1 MDTIIGGRSPGS
13 SLASISGSI
22 CYSSKLWISKLL
34 QPSRSY
40 GNRSGCYAP
49 ELVAPQGM
57 RIPSSSHFTT
67 SFEQNQGI
75 GSVQGHTDRS
85 LVASEGVVGRPLGDV
100 GRGTSEV
107 ACQTGPLKTA
117 PLAQVS
123 FEPPSALSSCLET
136 IQRFARA
143 RGVPSDVA

>member
-1 MDTIIGGRSPGS
+1 M
-13 SLASISGSI
+13 
-22 CYSSKLWISKLL
+22 
-34 QPSRSY
+34 
-40 GNRSGCYAP
+40 
-49 ELVAPQGM
+49 
-57 RIPSSSHFTT
+57 
-67 SFEQNQGI
+67 
-75 GSVQGHTDRS
+75 QGHTDRS

-123 FEPPSALSSCLET
+123 FEPPSASSSCLET

-143 RGVPSDVA
+143 RGVPSDVAQVPKVAKVAALLFYLQVSTIRGYKSMLASVFLGIV